1 MTPQYKLVGSL
12 VATNKTLEEEV
23 AAGRFREDLYYRL
36 NVLSIPLPALR
47 ARGGDLPLLMHHFLE
62 QSAIQNGKG
71 TLHVSP
77 QAMRVLLDY
86 GYPGNIRELENII
99 QHAVTMA
106 EDDTI
111 RLGDL
116 PQHLQQLSK
125 RLSGAGGPGAPDQ
138 SVSTQSSLDF
148 FHKGVSLDAELE
160 EYERRILRAALD
172 QSGGVQKRA
181 AEALEGV

>member
-1 MTPQYKLVGSL
+1 M
-12 VATNKTLEEEV
+12 
-23 AAGRFREDLYYRL
+23 
-36 NVLSIPLPALR
+36 LSIPLPALR
-47 ARGGDLPLLMHHFLE
+47 TRGGDLPLLMHRFLE
-62 QSAIQNGKG
+62 QSATQNGRG
-71 TLHVSP
+71 SLHVSP

-106 EDDTI
+106 DDSTS

-125 RLSGAGGPGAPDQ
+125 RLSGPGSSTLSDQ
-138 SVSTQSSLDF
+138 SVSTRSALNF

-181 AEALEGV
+181 AEALGINYRSLRHRLRKYELT

>member
-71 TLHVSP
+71 TLHVSCH
-77 QAMRVLLDY
+77 QRHARGTACECFWTASS
-86 GYPGNIRELENII
+86 GYQETGHDIRELENIRCSM
-99 QHAVTMA
+99 HAVTMA

-111 RLGDL
+111 RLEGDL
-116 PQHLQQLSK
+116 PQHLQ
-125 RLSGAGGPGAPDQ
+125 
-138 SVSTQSSLDF
+138 SV
-148 FHKGVSLDAELE
+148 V
-160 EYERRILRAALD
+160 
-172 QSGGVQKRA
+172 
-181 AEALEGV
+181 